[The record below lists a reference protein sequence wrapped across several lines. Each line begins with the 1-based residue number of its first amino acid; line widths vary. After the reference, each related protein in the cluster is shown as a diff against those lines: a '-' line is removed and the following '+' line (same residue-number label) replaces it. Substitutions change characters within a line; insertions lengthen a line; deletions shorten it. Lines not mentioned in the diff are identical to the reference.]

1 MIAGQRLSKWRPGQ
15 RSGDKILLCCLRI
28 RLGRRAIGDSKPSWS
43 FQSRWTSEDYLSVGR
58 ARWSELFLQLLL
70 KLLDSLFGSL
80 FLPTKNGNPCSEKL
94 FSLLQL
100 RQEGLSV

>member
-1 MIAGQRLSKWRPGQ
+1 MIVVQCLSKWRPVLL
-15 RSGDKILLCCLRI
+15 SDDKRLLGCLMFW
-28 RLGRRAIGDSKPSWS
+28 LERRGIGDSKRSWS

-58 ARWSELFLQLLL
+58 ACWSELFLQLLL

-100 RQEGLSV
+100 GQEGLSI